1 MKNNAD
7 IKIKRLDMKK
17 ISLFI
22 GVLLISGCAAQP
34 PMKKSFAKNNVKTSI
49 SNESCVIDNV
59 PPMQEKKNQCV
70 IVLNAEGQGVSP
82 CNGTCSMA
90 QALVLARR
98 AAILDAYRNLAAKMY
113 GIKINGKESVQNMIL
128 QNSELNA
135 YVSGLIRGANIEKE
149 EFKNGIYTV
158 YMSVKL
164 DVKKWNKF
172 LNNNR

>member
-1 MKNNAD
+1 
-7 IKIKRLDMKK
+7 MKK

-22 GVLLISGCAAQP
+22 GALLITGCAAQP
-34 PMKKSFAKNNVKTSI
+34 PMEQKPPVLKPAAPSEQA
-49 SNESCVIDNV
+49 CVIDNN
-59 PPMQEKKNQCV
+59 PEINKKKDCI
-70 IVLNAEGQGVSP
+70 IVLSAKGEGVSP

-98 AAILDAYRNLAAKMY
+98 AAILDAYRNLAEKMY

-128 QNSELNA
+128 QNSELSA

-158 YMSVKL
+158 IMSVKL
-164 DVKKWNKF
+164 DVKKWNKY
-172 LNNNR
+172 LNNTH

>member
-1 MKNNAD
+1 
-7 IKIKRLDMKK
+7 MKK
-17 ISLFI
+17 LPLFI
-22 GVLLISGCAAQP
+22 GAVLITGCSANQPVKQNIKKVKNIGISQQ
-34 PMKKSFAKNNVKTSI
+34 V
-49 SNESCVIDNV
+49 CVINNT
-59 PPMQEKKNQCV
+59 PEISKKNDCI
-70 IVLNAEGQGVSP
+70 IVLNAKGEGVSP

-98 AAILDAYRNLAAKMY
+98 AAVLDAYRNLAEKMY

-135 YVSGLIRGANIEKE
+135 YVSGLIRGASIEKE

-158 YMSVKL
+158 IMSVKL
-164 DVKKWNKF
+164 DVKKWNNY